1 MRCHRLVSVPIWGQ
15 LRSRARETEVDAQR
29 ADKRGARKRQT
40 SQTHPPC
47 PIRLLQMRSFCC
59 TSRWSSLSYWGCL
72 QCCSE
77 TGAAGPGQTTSGGA
91 CFIFSQLLSWCFKH
105 GSVATAVSPYSNQVC
120 ERRPAK
126 LATSAASSST
136 GFSGCST
143 TRAPCGFSGC
153 STPSLVFLL
162 LGHGGDSHPLHV
174 GAGANLLSFGRFQ
187 NVDGIGAGLG
197 WFQR

>member
-1 MRCHRLVSVPIWGQ
+1 MTP
-15 LRSRARETEVDAQR
+15 
-29 ADKRGARKRQT
+29 RGLTNAGPAKYWI

-47 PIRLLQMRSFCC
+47 PIRLLQMRPFCC
-59 TSRWSSLSYWGCL
+59 TSRWLSLSYWGCL

-105 GSVATAVSPYSNQVC
+105 GSVATAVSPCSNQVC

-136 GFSGCST
+136 GFNGCST

-153 STPSLVFLL
+153 SIPSLVFLL
-162 LGHGGDSHPLHV
+162 LGHGGDSHPLHDQYGTSANPSSGFPPASV
-174 GAGANLLSFGRFQ
+174 PIAFRAGTLHTVLTNIIDTVRLRA
-187 NVDGIGAGLG
+187 
-197 WFQR
+197 